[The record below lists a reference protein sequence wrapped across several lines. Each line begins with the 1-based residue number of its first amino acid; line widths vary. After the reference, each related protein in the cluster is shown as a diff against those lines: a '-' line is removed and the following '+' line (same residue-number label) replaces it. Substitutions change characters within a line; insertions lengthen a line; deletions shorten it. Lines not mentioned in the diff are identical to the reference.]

1 VLPEVIDGLDDRAFT
16 MVIEDLD
23 DGAFT
28 MAMSTSTGPSPW

>member
-28 MAMSTSTGPSPW
+28 MEMSTSTGPSP